1 MLRIVLPG
9 LIMFLVAT
17 LLGCQPAEHAVTT
30 TSTSFA
36 LGDSTIDVVVHQSA
50 APGLTYLNLH
60 DNEQTAV
67 EAALSVLRR
76 EGGRLVELK
85 HTGERNVTF
94 TLADS
99 VYIFDPNRMFTDVG
113 LRASLDTLSAATDTA
128 HAVVRAFADSV
139 LAIYRPDTLDAVV
152 TVHNNTENRYSALSY
167 ADGGDYEDDA
177 LFVYVAGDEDPDDF
191 FFVTDEDLYN
201 ELREEGFSA
210 VLQDNR
216 QATDDGSLSVYC
228 GQQGLP
234 YVNAEAQHGHFAE
247 QVKMLRFLH
256 QLLYAPPTAV

>member
-1 MLRIVLPG
+1 MLRIVLSG
-9 LIMFLVAT
+9 LVMLLAST
-17 LLGCQPAEHAVTT
+17 LIGCQLGDHAVTT

-36 LGDSTIDVVVHQSA
+36 LGDSTVDVVVHQSA
-50 APGLTYLNLH
+50 VPGLTYLNLH

-76 EGGRLVELK
+76 EGGRLVELQ
-85 HTGERNVTF
+85 HTGERNLTF
-94 TLADS
+94 ALDDS
-99 VYIFDPNRMFTDVG
+99 LYVFDPNRMFTDAG
-113 LRASLDTLSAATDTA
+113 LRASLDTLSTATDTA

-139 LAIYRPDTLDAVV
+139 LAIYRPDTLAAVV
-152 TVHNNTENRYSALSY
+152 TVHNNTQNRYSVLSY

-177 LFVYVAGDEDPDDF
+177 LFVYVSGDDDPDDF
-191 FFVTDEDLYN
+191 FFVTDEALYN
-201 ELREEGFSA
+201 ALREEGFSA

-228 GQQGLP
+228 GQRGLP

-256 QLLYAPPTAV
+256 ELLFAPAPAV